1 MDPKQQKTFIGII
14 LIMVLGAAA
23 CCSLTAAL
31 GAFAAYSETMETAK
45 AGPPDAGSRPV
56 SDDEEL
62 PETSDE
68 PPTDGA
74 ELRQQFEADLLAGL
88 ADAGHPDF
96 VFQPLSFYLTT
107 DGGLLPV
114 KDVFDEYELAEA
126 EERPELIARSIRGF
140 FPPEIPTSWSRA
152 RAHVIATVRDRTSV
166 EVLAIRSQMPLDVL
180 QRPLSEGLVELVVY
194 DGPDSMQYLNEA
206 HLASWGVTADEVFL
220 EGRKQLAARSREPLQ
235 EYAPGVY
242 SSPWGDQHDIGRALL
257 FETFR
262 KLKLKGDPVIFL
274 PNHDRLIVT
283 GANDRQGLEAVGD
296 FVSQVLVLP
305 RAHTGR
311 GWRLTRT
318 GLVPFVPPADDEILT
333 VLRQE
338 AAAWDANE
346 QKGALDEKAE
356 REGTDDLFVATTLFT
371 DDQEGRQRSYC
382 VWTKGAV
389 SLLPQTEFVVFV
401 DLDRP
406 EPERIV
412 AAGPWEDVMKRAG
425 KRVTEAEGYWP
436 TRYQVSTF
444 PDARTL
450 KAIGLD
456 PAFAPDDGE

>member
-1 MDPKQQKTFIGII
+1 MDPRQQKTFIGII
-14 LIMVLGAAA
+14 LIMLLGAAA
-23 CCSLTAAL
+23 CCSLTVAI
-31 GAFAAYSETMETAK
+31 GAFAGYNEALETAR
-45 AGPPDAGSRPV
+45 AGPPDAGSPRG
-56 SDDEEL
+56 SDDEDL
-62 PETSDE
+62 PEADAPPADE
-68 PPTDGA
+68 A

-114 KDVFDEYELAEA
+114 KDVYDEYELAEA

-140 FPPEIPTSWSRA
+140 FPPEIPGSWSRA
-152 RAHVIATVRDRTSV
+152 KPHVIATVRDRTTV
-166 EVLAIRSQMPLDVL
+166 EVLAIRAQMPLEVL

-206 HLASWGVTADEVFL
+206 HLEAWGVTADEVFL
-220 EGRKQLAARSREPLQ
+220 QGRKQLAARSQEPFE

-283 GANDRQGLEAVGD
+283 GANDRQGLEAAGD
-296 FVSQVLVLP
+296 FISQVLVLP

-318 GLVPFVPPADDEILT
+318 GLVPFVPPADNEILT

-356 REGTDDLFVATTLFT
+356 REGSDELFVATTLFN
-371 DDQEGRQRSYC
+371 DDEQGRQRSYC
-382 VWTKGAV
+382 VWTQGAV

-401 DLDRP
+401 DLERP
-406 EPERIV
+406 EAERIV
-412 AAGPWEDVMKRAG
+412 AAGRWEDVMKRAG
-425 KRVTEAEGYWP
+425 KWVTAAEGYWP
-436 TRYQVSTF
+436 ARYQVSTF
-444 PDARTL
+444 PDSRTL

-456 PAFAPDDGE
+456 PAFAPEE